1 MKSLCRTLYHHIGRS
16 SRSTHRHRRWA
27 STDSLL
33 ERIKD
38 LTPIDV
44 EKELFKVKRNMGA
57 YYAKGYYQDALM
69 CAAEMEEAIELL
81 MGRQTAMYASAL
93 NNVALMN
100 KMLGN
105 IPQAMD
111 KYTQSLQIYHDVV
124 GKQHASYAATL
135 SNLGILYRTQ
145 AETSKG
151 MEKQELLQ
159 RAEEALGDAHTLRL
173 SLHGPAHR
181 ETLASQINLSSL
193 LRLTDRVSKAEA
205 TLLDTLEICRQHY
218 GQDALTAQVLNALGI
233 LCKAQQRP
241 DEARAYYIEALHIRS
256 STVGDAHPDTIVS
269 KHNLAELLLQMGPES
284 EAEAHSLQEEI
295 LNVVEKIGSTR
306 TAASTPAA
314 TANAVDD
321 STAPAPASPVSVP
334 IPAPSPPRTT
344 AAAATKTTE
353 PPPFTFATR
362 RRKKG

>member
-1 MKSLCRTLYHHIGRS
+1 MKSLYRALSHAHHVGCRGGGIIQTQ
-16 SRSTHRHRRWA
+16 RRWA
-27 STDSLL
+27 STGSLL

-69 CAAEMEEAIELL
+69 CAAEMEEAVELL

-145 AETSKG
+145 AEASKG

-193 LRLTDRVSKAEA
+193 LRITDRAPKAEA
-205 TLLDTLEICRQHY
+205 ALLDALQTCRQHY
-218 GQDALTAQVLNALGI
+218 GHDALTAQTLNALGI
-233 LCKAQQRP
+233 LCKVQQRLI
-241 DEARAYYIEALHIRS
+241 EARAYYTEALHIRS
-256 STVGDAHPDTIVS
+256 STVGDAHPDTIIS
-269 KHNLAELLLQMGPES
+269 KHNLAELLLQLGPEAA
-284 EAEAHSLQEEI
+284 AEAHSLQEEI
-295 LNVVEKIGSTR
+295 LGVVEKIGSTR
-306 TAASTPAA
+306 TATTSAAASGSASAA
-314 TANAVDD
+314 ASAVDAAYAH
-321 STAPAPASPVSVP
+321 APAPAP
-334 IPAPSPPRTT
+334 PSPR
-344 AAAATKTTE
+344 AAAAKATE

-362 RRKKG
+362 RRKKA